1 MVQEIK
7 KILLVED
14 NLNDI
19 ELTLDALSEHKL
31 ANSVDVVRDGEEA
44 LDYLFKRG
52 KYEKRDGGSPTL
64 VMLDIKLPKVSG
76 LEILRQLKNDE
87 KLKKIPIVMLTS
99 SKENSDLEEAY
110 RLGTNAYVVKPVDF
124 HDFVD
129 AVKHLGIFWGLI
141 NEAPIIN

>member
-1 MVQEIK
+1 MK

-19 ELTLDALSEHKL
+19 ELTLDAFTEHNL

-44 LDYLFKRG
+44 LDYLFRRG
-52 KYEKRDGGSPTL
+52 QYSERENVTPTL
-64 VMLDIKLPKVSG
+64 VMLDLKLPKISG
-76 LEILRQLKNDE
+76 LEVLRQIKNNE

-99 SKENSDLEEAY
+99 SNENRDVDEAY
-110 RLGTNAYVVKPVDF
+110 TLGTNAYVVKPVDF

-129 AVKHLGIFWGLI
+129 VVKHLGIFWGLI
-141 NEAPIIN
+141 NEASLIN